1 MNEEEL
7 DSLIIFYFTGKRVLI
22 TGASGYLANNLI
34 HSLKHICCTIIRLS
48 RNSKLSSISG
58 IANIIDIT
66 GNICT
71 REIWAQVLEK
81 IDIVYHFA
89 AQTSVYVADKNPLA
103 DLEINVVPMLN
114 LLETCRNKG
123 WKPIIMFSGTVTQ
136 AGIPKTL
143 PVNESHKDCPIT
155 IYDLHKLMAENYLK
169 YYSNH
174 GIVQG
179 TILRLANVYGPGPKS
194 SSADRGIINMM
205 MRKALS
211 GEPLTIYGKG
221 ECLRD
226 YIYIEDVV
234 PAFLKAPIH
243 IKNLNSKH
251 FVIGSGTGH
260 TIAQAINLVA
270 NRVALKTGKQIV
282 PVKHIEPPSLQS
294 SIEGRNFVAD
304 TRQFSLITGWYPR
317 YSLIDGIDQTLE
329 SLSK

>member
-1 MNEEEL
+1 MNEQQL
-7 DSLIIFYFTGKRVLI
+7 DSLMVSRFAGKRILI

-34 HSLKHICCTIIRLS
+34 HSLKHINCTIIRLS

-58 IANIIDIT
+58 IASIIDIT

-81 IDIVYHFA
+81 VDIVYHLA

-114 LLETCRNKG
+114 LLETCRNKA
-123 WKPIIMFSGTVTQ
+123 WKPIIIFSGTVTET
-136 AGIPKTL
+136 GIPKTL
-143 PVNESHKDCPIT
+143 PVNESHEDCPIT
-155 IYDLHKLMAENYLK
+155 IYDIHKLMAENYLK
-169 YYSNH
+169 YYSNY

-194 SSADRGIINMM
+194 SSADRGIINMV
-205 MRKALS
+205 MRKALA

-226 YIYIEDVV
+226 YIYVEDVV
-234 PAFLKAPIH
+234 SAFLKAAIH
-243 IKNLNSKH
+243 IENLNSKH
-251 FVIGSGTGH
+251 FVIGSGKGH

-270 NRVALKTGKQIV
+270 DRVALKTGKQRV
-282 PVKHIEPPSLQS
+282 PVKHIEPS
-294 SIEGRNFVAD
+294 SIQSPIERRNFVAD
-304 TRQFSLITGWYPR
+304 KRQFSLITGWHTC

-329 SLSK
+329 TLSK